1 MFPTAVVPRKPYL
14 EPTLAACMLYRSASV
29 AVGRCNP
36 VDEEMSMQPVWCGS
50 VVYECYNCVACL
62 DAC

>member
-14 EPTLAACMLYRSASV
+14 EPTLAACMLYRSGNV

-36 VDEEMSMQPVWCGS
+36 VDEKMSMQRPFGS
-50 VVYECYNCVACL
+50 VIYECYNCLACL